1 MMFFPVTLQTIQSY
15 AFSNSKIG
23 MLYIP
28 EVTISIET
36 NAFQNASVKFILNN
50 SDMTIKK
57 GYSTY
62 GYIAKSSYSVINDVE
77 SIVYEN
83 DYLFEDWTSKFHNG
97 MRIRVGGSWE
107 NNWYVFNTELIVIE
121 NNNTNN
127 NTFTAM
133 KRLVRQLVDF
143 VKRNKKVN

>member
-1 MMFFPVTLQTIQSY
+1 
-15 AFSNSKIG
+15 
-23 MLYIP
+23 
-28 EVTISIET
+28 
-36 NAFQNASVKFILNN
+36 
-50 SDMTIKK
+50 
-57 GYSTY
+57 
-62 GYIAKSSYSVINDVE
+62 
-77 SIVYEN
+77 
-83 DYLFEDWTSKFHNG
+83 

-121 NNNTNN
+121 NNTNN

>member
-1 MMFFPVTLQTIQSY
+1 MNNRKYFTRNEIIDYMKSHRGV
-15 AFSNSKIG
+15 KIKHDLFTDSEYLV
-23 MLYIP
+23 M
-28 EVTISIET
+28 
-36 NAFQNASVKFILNN
+36 
-50 SDMTIKK
+50 KK
-57 GYSTY
+57 DGLIY
-62 GYIAKSSYSVINDVE
+62 D
-77 SIVYEN
+77 EN
-83 DYLFEDWTSKFHNG
+83 DYLFEDWISKFHNG

-127 NTFTAM
+127 DTFTAM